1 MAAESTADGLGGRMD
16 GTRHILTL
24 RIYYEDTDFS
34 GAVYHASYLR
44 FLERARTEILRGIGF
59 DHRLLW
65 EQMQEGFVVRRLTID
80 YLKPARMDDVIAVT
94 TSAED
99 VKAASLVLRQIVTR
113 GDETLVTAL
122 AQCAYLKG
130 GRPTRMPERMRADMK
145 RID

>member
-1 MAAESTADGLGGRMD
+1 MAAESITDGLGGRMV
-16 GTRHILTL
+16 GTRHVLTL

-113 GDETLVTAL
+113 GDETLVTGL

-145 RID
+145 RAD